1 MSITRGSALAEVLLI
16 DDDDLI
22 RESLEAALLH
32 YGHDVRLANGAR
44 MAFKMI
50 EERAPQVIVTD
61 IMMPDIDGIGV
72 VQEVKKRWPAL
83 PVIAI
88 SGGGMSPSDDILTM
102 ASVLGATAT
111 LSKPFDIAE
120 LSRIITRA
128 ANPAAA

>member
-1 MSITRGSALAEVLLI
+1 LAEVLLI

-32 YGHDVRLANGAR
+32 YGHEVRLANGAR
-44 MAFKMI
+44 MAFDMI
-50 EERAPQVIVTD
+50 AQKAPQVVVTD

-72 VQEVKKRWPAL
+72 VQEVKKRWPKL

-120 LSRIITRA
+120 LSQLITQA
-128 ANPAAA
+128 ATAA